1 MKLEKVI
8 AEWLQFKKISI
19 KESTYFRYVY
29 IIDQYILP
37 YFKDYDMKALVKYD
51 FNIYIGNLLKF
62 LSPITVKNTIGV
74 FKSILKYAQ
83 SKYGYTFNFDF
94 VAVPKVHTEEL
105 RVLSKQEK
113 NKLERYCKKNN
124 TLRDIGIL
132 ICLNTG
138 LRIGEIC
145 ALKWNCIDLD
155 RHCIKVKRTMQR
167 IYNKDDKKSI
177 VKEDIPKTQKSER
190 TIPIST
196 KLYDI
201 LKPMKNNFSKS
212 SYFLTG
218 SEYNYIEPRNYQYM
232 FKKCLKD
239 CKIKDF
245 HFHQLRHTFATDCI
259 NVGMDTKSL
268 SEILGHT
275 NVKVTLD
282 KYVHSSF
289 NSKRKYLEKL

>member
-8 AEWLQFKKISI
+8 KEWLQFKKISI

-37 YFKDYDMKALVKYD
+37 YFKDYDMKALVKCD
-51 FNIYIGNLLKF
+51 FNVYIGNLLKF
-62 LSPITVKNTIGV
+62 LSPTTVKNTIGV

-201 LKPMKNNFSKS
+201 LKPMKNNFSKN

>member
-8 AEWLQFKKISI
+8 TEWLQFKKISI

-51 FNIYIGNLLKF
+51 FNVYVENLLKF
-62 LSPITVKNTIGV
+62 LSPTTVKNTIGV

-94 VAVPKVHTEEL
+94 IAVPKVHTEEL

-113 NKLERYCKKNN
+113 NKLEKYCKKNN

-201 LKPMKNNFSKS
+201 LKPMKKNFSKN

-218 SEYNYIEPRNYQYM
+218 SEYNYIEPRNLTTE
-232 FKKCLKD
+232 LKALNIVFR
-239 CKIKDF
+239 KIF
-245 HFHQLRHTFATDCI
+245 NF
-259 NVGMDTKSL
+259 MKSL
-268 SEILGHT
+268 LIFFPHFFIL
-275 NVKVTLD
+275 
-282 KYVHSSF
+282 
-289 NSKRKYLEKL
+289 

>member
-8 AEWLQFKKISI
+8 KEWLQFKKISI

-37 YFKDYDMKALVKYD
+37 YFKDYDMKALVKCD
-51 FNIYIGNLLKF
+51 FNVYIGNLLKF
-62 LSPITVKNTIGV
+62 LSPTTVKNTIGV

-138 LRIGEIC
+138 LR
-145 ALKWNCIDLD
+145 N
-155 RHCIKVKRTMQR
+155 
-167 IYNKDDKKSI
+167 
-177 VKEDIPKTQKSER
+177 
-190 TIPIST
+190 
-196 KLYDI
+196 
-201 LKPMKNNFSKS
+201 
-212 SYFLTG
+212 
-218 SEYNYIEPRNYQYM
+218 
-232 FKKCLKD
+232 
-239 CKIKDF
+239 
-245 HFHQLRHTFATDCI
+245 
-259 NVGMDTKSL
+259 
-268 SEILGHT
+268 
-275 NVKVTLD
+275 
-282 KYVHSSF
+282 
-289 NSKRKYLEKL
+289 

>member
-8 AEWLQFKKISI
+8 KEWLQFKKISI

-37 YFKDYDMKALVKYD
+37 YFKDYDMKALVKCD
-51 FNIYIGNLLKF
+51 FNVYIGNLLKF
-62 LSPITVKNTIGV
+62 LSPTTVKNTIGV

-201 LKPMKNNFSKS
+201 LKPMKNNFSKN

-218 SEYNYIEPRNYQYM
+218 SEYNYIEPKNYQYM